1 MTASRRLIGLHYSPW
16 TEKARWALD
25 HQSVTYA
32 YEEYVP
38 MLGEPLLRART
49 RTLRGRVSVPVLLE
63 DERVITDSFAI
74 ALRADAI
81 GSGPRLFPEGMVEV
95 IRAWNERSEHLSAA
109 GRALLLARMATDG
122 ESQRESLPAWI
133 PGPLRRASTP
143 VAAMGVGFLA
153 KKYGATARTRADA
166 EETIREALHALR
178 GALGGRE
185 SIFERFTYAD
195 VVMAAALQFVKPVD
209 GRFIELGA
217 ATRRVWTH
225 EPFAAQFGDLLAWRD
240 GLYARERFVRG

>member
-1 MTASRRLIGLHYSPW
+1 MAASRRLIGLHYSPW

-25 HQSVTYA
+25 HQRVAYS

-63 DERVITDSFAI
+63 DDRVLTDSWAI
-74 ALRADAI
+74 ALRADAL
-81 GSGPRLFPEGMVEV
+81 GQGPRLFPDGMVEV
-95 IRAWNERSEHLSAA
+95 IRAWNERSEHLCQA
-109 GRALLLARMATDG
+109 GRALLLARMADDAA
-122 ESQRESLPAWI
+122 SQRESLPKWM
-133 PGPLRRASTP
+133 PRALHGVATP
-143 VAAMGVGFLA
+143 TAAMAVGYLA
-153 KKYGATARTRADA
+153 RKYGATARTRADA

-185 SIFERFTYAD
+185 TIFERFTYAD
-195 VVMAAALQFVKPVD
+195 VVMAASLQFVKPVE
-209 GRFIELGA
+209 GKFIDLGP

-225 EPFAAQFGDLLAWRD
+225 EPFAAQFEDLLAWRD
-240 GLYARERFVRG
+240 AIYARERFVRG